1 MLSFG
6 TFQISKL
13 HGQMY
18 VNLKSSLNSMTTF
31 PRRALPSHVFRPSVS
46 TSLYF
51 VARDAASVAA
61 LYAAVVAA
69 EANSPE
75 VVPEAALKYLIYPIY
90 WFLQVRK

>member
-1 MLSFG
+1 M
-6 TFQISKL
+6 
-13 HGQMY
+13 
-18 VNLKSSLNSMTTF
+18 
-31 PRRALPSHVFRPSVS
+31 FRPSVS